1 MIFRK
6 SILLGFAM
14 TLALSFFG
22 LNQAFKT
29 KALISMN
36 PNPFGQVPDDV
47 YDYLVKADTYAQT
60 PAFARWLSPS
70 SNPESRTV
78 SVSEG
83 TGSVSLR
90 YSTAG
95 AVGFVTPNYVLL
107 TAHRVTKAT
116 SAQPGTIGPGLEG
129 AQKDLNFN
137 PTPNTP
143 GTYRANFI
151 DFTFSPD
158 GGFISSGNYS
168 ITVEQKMVNWFSDGQ
183 FVCVRNDGVN
193 QVTNAINWVND
204 CPSTPTTLSIYVEV
218 TKPNKPAVIS
228 ASADCNGM
236 DITVSEE
243 DGVQPHVVDV
253 YFNAGEGQPGAVYG
267 GSFSTDSSGRLLI
280 PRSRFQ
286 FGPDFNNSKIT
297 AYLYTNDTVGDINN
311 RVSNSVVNPS
321 GNADCGGNV
330 RNYDLGLTSSISINS
345 SFDRVTAGFAIKNNG
360 DGPSVRAPGSQGIPT
375 NIRVYNEQTN
385 ATYFN
390 YQHNDAVYY
399 PPSWGGVWSGSGWT
413 GWPGEEINSRAISQ
427 LGLGERVCIRVTVNP
442 GAGITDGAPTDGLR
456 DTKSCSDFRSAFP
469 YLQIYQGD
477 VIAGGKFEEDGENF
491 CDSSVPGGAGG
502 IRTFSRSTAT
512 RQIGS
517 YVQYGAF
524 AKSDIED
531 DVSAIDLTGFTSRG
545 PTSGSDSFTFSN
557 TTNPE
562 GQFGV
567 DNCMKNYYQVF
578 DDGSSPVSGDFD
590 LSSISGKVTVK
601 KNGPVRVYRSGNSS
615 LSGKGA
621 VLLVDGDVTID
632 SDIDFR
638 SGSGT
643 LATDIDSIP
652 YLIVVAKGDI
662 FISPSVSKMDG
673 VYVAQPD
680 LPSNPNSGSIVTCHD
695 STPADDNDLYNTC
708 KNQLRVT
715 GSLIA
720 RKIEWKR
727 TWGDLNDL
735 AGSQNDRV
743 ENNYYIGNASESINI
758 SPEVYFGLPTS
769 PRSYTKYDSLRS
781 LPPVF

>member
-1 MIFRK
+1 MRNRDRFGLVIVVA
-6 SILLGFAM
+6 LLIGCFQLRLDSTKTSAM
-14 TLALSFFG
+14 TPAQADAACASAATGNSGASGFGIFTSALEIGPDEIGEITFRTYVCNGTDRILDRDF
-22 LNQAFKT
+22 
-29 KALISMN
+29 SM
-36 PNPFGQVPDDV
+36 
-47 YDYLVKADTYAQT
+47 
-60 PAFARWLSPS
+60 LS
-70 SNPESRTV
+70 
-78 SVSEG
+78 G
-83 TGSVSLR
+83 D
-90 YSTAG
+90 
-95 AVGFVTPNYVLL
+95 GFVQETGLSGAFDYSLTGWSWNSSESFWMQDMGSFAPHEWRSKDVTIRVDGSKFNDSGWYKVNIQGKGRLWDKTLGCNY
-107 TAHRVTKAT
+107 
-116 SAQPGTIGPGLEG
+116 PGFWFPPGCAGDTNVITIT
-129 AQKDLNFN
+129 LNLRIVR
-137 PTPNTP
+137 PS
-143 GTYRANFI
+143 I
-151 DFTFSPD
+151 SCKQIEFSPD
-158 GGFISSGNYS
+158 NPSIADNFITKFNFEVSNGVVKTSTYPMSVKITLPSGAELNYPNVAYTPSPANRTVFSYTAPSISDISGGTYVFEA
-168 ITVEQKMVNWFSDGQ
+168 TVK
-183 FVCVRNDGVN
+183 
-193 QVTNAINWVND
+193 
-204 CPSTPTTLSIYVEV
+204 
-218 TKPNKPAVIS
+218 
-228 ASADCNGM
+228 
-236 DITVSEE
+236 
-243 DGVQPHVVDV
+243 
-253 YFNAGEGQPGAVYG
+253 
-267 GSFSTDSSGRLLI
+267 
-280 PRSRFQ
+280 
-286 FGPDFNNSKIT
+286 GPDWFT
-297 AYLYTNDTVGDINN
+297 PV
-311 RVSNSVVNPS
+311 
-321 GNADCGGNV
+321 
-330 RNYDLGLTSSISINS
+330 
-345 SFDRVTAGFAIKNNG
+345 
-360 DGPSVRAPGSQGIPT
+360 
-375 NIRVYNEQTN
+375 
-385 ATYFN
+385 
-390 YQHNDAVYY
+390 
-399 PPSWGGVWSGSGWT
+399 
-413 GWPGEEINSRAISQ
+413 
-427 LGLGERVCIRVTVNP
+427 
-442 GAGITDGAPTDGLR
+442 
-456 DTKSCSDFRSAFP
+456 SCSKSIVIADRP

-615 LSGKGA
+615 ISGKGA